1 MSRNEVQEQ
10 QPTAALA
17 TYLLLVRSC
26 FFVSR
31 SPKDGAHKAELRAP
45 GNTLHNCIFS
55 SRPLSITLVVRH
67 TRTQLLSL
75 LPLYSSALAFP
86 TTSFLSHPQ
95 KCYCTIYWHVRVFCV
110 FFSLQNHFILRL
122 DSYYFHEIPT
132 AKFSLSS
139 SEISLWQTEQT
150 DTKPFLF
157 SCSSWSRSFQ
167 GPSGGIQVKSLT
179 VELCV
184 HESLMWADIMAVWAT
199 GSDVRSA
206 NYAAVLFLIAARSP
220 FFVFSFDFNDAVVR
234 PRELCQQLFPLSW
247 NRGEV
252 RLWSTLCLSSP
263 IQPPAPD

>member
-1 MSRNEVQEQ
+1 MTPDTLVIITPEQLLKKTLWPIFDNKLRTTLVVKDSSVSKWSSRT
-10 QPTAALA
+10 TANSCACYILTVSAL
-17 TYLLLVRSC
+17 L
-26 FFVSR
+26 FFLSR

-95 KCYCTIYWHVRVFCV
+95 KCYCTIYWHVRLFCV
-110 FFSLQNHFILRL
+110 FFSLQNHFIFRL

-132 AKFSLSS
+132 AKFSWSS
-139 SEISLWQTEQT
+139 SELSLWQTEQT

-220 FFVFSFDFNDAVVR
+220 FSFF
-234 PRELCQQLFPLSW
+234 F
-247 NRGEV
+247 
-252 RLWSTLCLSSP
+252 LWL
-263 IQPPAPD
+263 